1 MFHHQD
7 HVHPFLGPIYNVTYG
22 EFTVPT
28 DAELDPV
35 QWYRIYFEAVN
46 AKGLSASVYLDVQPD
61 VGSFFV
67 DTDPSGLPLRVDGLE
82 FATPN
87 VLSGVKGMRR

>member
-7 HVHPFLGPIYNVTYG
+7 HVHPFLGPIYNVTNG

-35 QWYRIYFEAVN
+35 QWYRIYFEAIN
-46 AKGLSASVYLDVQPD
+46 AKGLSTSIYLDIQPD
-61 VGSFFV
+61 LGSFMI
-67 DTDPSGLPLRVDGLE
+67 DTDPEGLSVLVDGIE
-82 FATPN
+82 VATPN
-87 VLSGVKGMRR
+87 ILTGVKGMRR